1 METLLKKP
9 KVKISPSKRR
19 KIDDAIETAKIYKT
33 DVYWQGELAW
43 SYCDWAKSKKVT

>member
-1 METLLKKP
+1 MKTLLKKP

-33 DVYWQGELAW
+33 DVYWEGELAL

>member
-1 METLLKKP
+1 METLLKKH

-43 SYCDWAKSKKVT
+43 SYCDWEKSKKVT